1 MTRPLLALGI
11 AVVALAGCGTIAK
24 TVDRAEDVVG
34 LDKAA
39 GEYPKKSAI
48 IPDATIKLSPS
59 HAYTLEKLLISAAGA
74 ALLYYVYDPL
84 APNWSIEEAKYA
96 DDVYRLSMK
105 MKRYHNGG
113 DGEAMMIFRR
123 RATELKYAGGY
134 ADFEILEFQEGIESS
149 TLAAQRYSEGIIR
162 LVGTARKAPPK

>member
-1 MTRPLLALGI
+1 MKRVLAVGMAI
-11 AVVALAGCGTIAK
+11 VALAGCGTIAK
-24 TVDRAEDVVG
+24 TIDRAEDVVG

-39 GEYPKKSAI
+39 GEYPKNSAL

-59 HAYTLEKLLISAAGA
+59 HAFTLEKLLFSAAGA

-84 APNWSIEEAKYA
+84 APNWAIEEAKYA
-96 DDVYRLSMK
+96 DDVYRLSLK

-113 DGEAMMIFRR
+113 DGEAMMIFKR
-123 RATELKYAGGY
+123 RATELKFARGY
-134 ADFEILEFQEGIESS
+134 ADFEIIEFQEGIESS

-162 LVGTARKAPPK
+162 LVGATKAASAK